1 MLALVAG
8 TKGVKLIAEIVD
20 VSFILKKGS
29 YSGGPTKNWAEGI
42 GLAIASFATSL
53 LSNSSGGFFSVKVS
67 PDMSKGILSISD
79 GIITA
84 ANKFNSSTAILK
96 KAPVRNAE
104 VVRNISSVALYMH
117 HLIVVVSGV

>member
-8 TKGVKLIAEIVD
+8 TKGVKLIAECVD

-53 LSNSSGGFFSVKVS
+53 LS
-67 PDMSKGILSISD
+67 
-79 GIITA
+79 T
-84 ANKFNSSTAILK
+84 
-96 KAPVRNAE
+96 
-104 VVRNISSVALYMH
+104 
-117 HLIVVVSGV
+117 